1 MNSRPQINRN
11 CYLQPIYFC
20 IVKHYWIKLD
30 IQLEKKC
37 RAGLNLI
44 HFDFILTSLKR
55 FDFPI
60 DETHTQVGKVRLAD
74 PGDFIVAGIEM
85 SGFFG
90 EGRNTLQLKVITV
103 HRSDQTG
110 AQHTGSHT
118 LPPAFRRQTQTHIK
132 TQKLYWCTCQQQ
144 PVWIHRAKSFCTFV
158 SVIKR
163 LESHNVWQSHMNM
176 CCKQYAGILLPK
188 GHLSADISSILKH
201 TWTNQGLQDH

>member
-1 MNSRPQINRN
+1 MINS
-11 CYLQPIYFC
+11 
-20 IVKHYWIKLD
+20 
-30 IQLEKKC
+30 
-37 RAGLNLI
+37 
-44 HFDFILTSLKR
+44 DFILTSLKL

-118 LPPAFRRQTQTHIK
+118 LPPNQQVAFRRQTQTHIK
-132 TQKLYWCTCQQQ
+132 TQKLY
-144 PVWIHRAKSFCTFV
+144 
-158 SVIKR
+158 
-163 LESHNVWQSHMNM
+163 
-176 CCKQYAGILLPK
+176 
-188 GHLSADISSILKH
+188 
-201 TWTNQGLQDH
+201 